1 MTVKEFFQTNGIA
14 GKPEVHFADTCY
26 KDATGQLTDTTIQYV
41 RLNKAVAG
49 FNFMTLS
56 LNAVKAKTEDKSAW
70 KKFDVVLDTEYG
82 WKIQMPDTSALCTE
96 EIDW

>member
-26 KDATGQLTDTTIQYV
+26 KDAAGQLTDTTIQYV
-41 RLNKAVAG
+41 RLPKPVEG

-56 LNAVKAKTEDKSAW
+56 LNAVKAKTENKSAW
-70 KKFDVVLDTEYG
+70 KKLDVVFDEYG
-82 WKIQMPDTSALCTE
+82 WKIQMPDSNPICTE

>member
-1 MTVKEFFQTNGIA
+1 MTVKEFYEANKIA
-14 GKPEVHFADTCY
+14 GLPEVHFADTCY
-26 KDATGQLTDTTIQYV
+26 KDAAGQLTDTTIQYV
-41 RLNKAVAG
+41 RLPKPVAG

-56 LNAVKAKTEDKSAW
+56 LNAVKEKTEDKSAW

-82 WKIQMPDTSALCTE
+82 WKIQMPDSNPICTE

>member
-1 MTVKEFFQTNGIA
+1 MTVKEFFQTNGIE
-14 GKPEVHFADTCY
+14 GKPEVHFAKDCY
-26 KDATGQLTDTTIQYV
+26 KDAAGQLTDTTIQYV
-41 RLNKAVAG
+41 RLPKPVAG

-70 KKFDVVLDTEYG
+70 KKLDVVLDEEYG
-82 WKIQMPDTSALCTE
+82 WKIQVTDSNPICTE

>member
-1 MTVKEFFQTNGIA
+1 MTVKQFYEANKIA
-14 GKPEVHFADTCY
+14 GLPEVHFADTCY
-26 KDATGQLTDTTIQYV
+26 KDAAGQLTDTTIQYV
-41 RLNKAVAG
+41 RLPKPVAG

-70 KKFDVVLDTEYG
+70 KKLDVVLDTEYG

>member
-1 MTVKEFFQTNGIA
+1 MTVKEFYEANKIA
-14 GKPEVHFADTCY
+14 GLPEVHFADTCY
-26 KDATGQLTDTTIQYV
+26 KDAAGQLTDTTIQYV
-41 RLNKAVAG
+41 RLPKPVAG

-56 LNAVKAKTEDKSAW
+56 LNAVKAKTADKSAW

-82 WKIQMPDTSALCTE
+82 WKIQMPDSNPICTE